1 MNKKAKIKFNVATA
15 ITCIIAALA
24 LSAAVFYNSPFVRL
38 SYGYVMGRNLL
49 VVAAVFFAVS
59 LFVYN
64 VRIKKSELSD
74 DLKYEQ
80 KRYSLRVSELVYFVL
95 IVLFCVIRPL
105 NGGMEFSAVFII
117 YRWLYSIRDSAVP
130 AALIYWGLIVIIH
143 KIKNKITP
151 AKETKTDKRLYH
163 NIGVAVIC
171 GICLCVAVSITDT
184 ISFKIRYGDPD
195 LFARTVFNDYESF
208 AEFME
213 SEVPDFEGNYTEI
226 DEDDPF
232 YDDYRILLK
241 DTDGNILVDCEQKNG
256 SVWNVYYGDWSD
268 NYLPIKVMTY
278 EDKLSYDKF
287 STIIIRV
294 FDGICIAEAGVAV
307 FVYFKK
313 RIKKSDLL
321 SETENSGETAETIEK
336 PMEKC

>member
-1 MNKKAKIKFNVATA
+1 MIKKAKIKFNVATA
-15 ITCIIAALA
+15 ITSIIAVLA
-24 LSAAVFYNSPFVRL
+24 VLSAVFNNPPYSIG
-38 SYGYVMGRNLL
+38 YGYVVGRNLL
-49 VVAAVFFAVS
+49 VVAAVFFAVC
-59 LFVYN
+59 LLVYN
-64 VRIKKSELSD
+64 KRIKKADLSD

-80 KRYSLRVSELVYFVL
+80 KSYLLRVTELVYFVL
-95 IVLFCVIRPL
+95 IVIFCVIRPL

-130 AALIYWGLIVIIH
+130 ATLIYWAIIVMIH
-143 KIKNKITP
+143 KIKNKLSPT
-151 AKETKTDKRLYH
+151 KETKTDKRLYH

-184 ISFKIRYGDPD
+184 VSFKIRYGDPD

-213 SEVPDFEGNYTEI
+213 TEVPDFEGNYIEI

-232 YDDYRILLK
+232 YDDYRIVLK

-256 SVWNVYYGDWSD
+256 LVWNVYYGDWTD

-287 STIIIRV
+287 SAIIIRV

-313 RIKKSDLL
+313 RMKKTELL
-321 SETENSGETAETIEK
+321 LETENSGETPEAIEK
-336 PMEKC
+336 PTEKC

>member
-1 MNKKAKIKFNVATA
+1 MIKKAKIKFNVATA
-15 ITCIIAALA
+15 ITCIIAILA
-24 LSAAVFYNSPFVRL
+24 LSAAVFYNDSPFVRL
-38 SYGYVMGRNLL
+38 SYGYVMGKNLL
-49 VVAAVFFAVS
+49 LVAAVFFAVC

-64 VRIKKSELSD
+64 VRIKKSDLFD

-80 KRYSLRVSELVYFVL
+80 KRYLLRVTELVYFAL

-117 YRWLYSIRDSAVP
+117 YRWLYSVRDFAVP
-130 AALIYWGLIVIIH
+130 ATLIYWALIVIIH
-143 KIKNKITP
+143 KIKNKISP

-195 LFARTVFNDYESF
+195 LFARTVFSDYESF

-213 SEVPDFEGNYTEI
+213 TEVPDFEGNYIEI

-287 STIIIRV
+287 SAIIIRV
-294 FDGICIAEAGVAV
+294 FDGVCIAEAGVAV

-313 RIKKSDLL
+313 RMKKTELL
-321 SETENSGETAETIEK
+321 LETENSGETAETTEK
-336 PMEKC
+336 PLE

>member
-1 MNKKAKIKFNVATA
+1 MIKKAKIKFNVAAA
-15 ITCIIAALA
+15 ITCIIGILA
-24 LSAAVFYNSPFVRL
+24 LSAAVFMNPTSHIG
-38 SYGYVMGRNLL
+38 YGYGIGINFLFI
-49 VVAAVFFAVS
+49 AAFFFAVC

-64 VRIKKSELSD
+64 VRIKKSDLSD

-80 KRYSLRVSELVYFVL
+80 KRYLLRVTELVYFVL

-105 NGGMEFSAVFII
+105 NGGMEFSTVFII

-130 AALIYWGLIVIIH
+130 ATLIYWALIVIMH
-143 KIKNKITP
+143 KIKNKIAP

-171 GICLCVAVSITDT
+171 GLCLCVAISLTDT
-184 ISFKIRYGDPD
+184 ISFRIRYGDPD
-195 LFARTVFNDYESF
+195 LFARTVFNDYASF
-208 AEFME
+208 EEFME
-213 SEVPDFEGNYTEI
+213 TEAPNPDGNFIET

-232 YDDYRILLK
+232 YDDNRIVLK

-278 EDKLSYDKF
+278 EDKVEYDKF

-294 FDGICIAEAGVAV
+294 FDGVCFIEAGVAI

-313 RIKKSDLL
+313 RMKKEDLL
-321 SETENSGETAETIEK
+321 LEAENSGETAEAIEK